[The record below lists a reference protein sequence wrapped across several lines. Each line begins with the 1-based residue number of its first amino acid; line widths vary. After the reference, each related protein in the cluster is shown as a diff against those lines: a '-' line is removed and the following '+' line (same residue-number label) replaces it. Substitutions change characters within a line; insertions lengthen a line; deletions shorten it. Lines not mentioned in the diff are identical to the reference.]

1 MKGGTMP
8 TVLQDTV
15 RIVPPSRTP
24 ILPTAPLDPVPVE
37 DAGATAPKPFDPE
50 VRPVLERADLGTAAA
65 AR

>member
-1 MKGGTMP
+1 MP

-37 DAGATAPKPFDPE
+37 DAGATAPQPLTP
-50 VRPVLERADLGTAAA
+50 R
-65 AR
+65 